1 MMIPRY
7 DGESI
12 VSLSNSILKA
22 FGAHEKANPLNDV
35 ELHGNKIILIL
46 VDALGWVGLEK
57 MSNIDDVRW
66 FLGKSRQLTSVFPSV
81 TATALTSL
89 STGVTPGMHGVLGT
103 ILFMN
108 EFGSMV
114 NTLNMSI
121 APSGSRDDVLNLGHD
136 LGQLYHDDTIFEEAG
151 RHGIKSAVV
160 VPKGIGGSGIS
171 HILYKGANVLEY
183 YTLFDALTTSINA
196 MDTHQFV
203 YLYLTHLDTIQHTY
217 GPSSHHYG
225 YALIET
231 MHILRRFSEKLPN
244 NSSLIITADHGQID
258 VEPEKVVDLRKHNEL
273 LNYLSLPPFGEPRA
287 LQLKLMDKSHVE
299 PVKDYFK
306 KFLPMVDLYDLN
318 QAETLLGGLNEKV
331 RRRMGDLI
339 AVPRDS
345 TTLIYLLKPSDDKLM
360 KFRGHHAGLSREEMA
375 IPLFIMNK

>member
-1 MMIPRY
+1 MLAPRY
-7 DGESI
+7 DGENL
-12 VSLSNSILKA
+12 VNLSSSILKA
-22 FGAHEKANPLNDV
+22 FGAQEKTNPLNGV
-35 ELHGNKIILIL
+35 ELHGNRIILIL

-57 MSNIDDVRW
+57 MSGIDDVKW
-66 FLGKSRQLTSVFPSV
+66 FLEKSRQLTSVFPSV

-89 STGVTPGMHGVLGT
+89 STGVTPGIHGVLGT

-108 EFGSMV
+108 EFGSMI

-136 LGQLYHDDTIFEEAG
+136 LGQLYHDDTIFEEVG
-151 RHGIKSAVV
+151 EHGIKSAVV

-183 YTLFDALTTSINA
+183 HTLFDAFTTSLNA
-196 MDTHQFV
+196 LDTHQFV

-217 GPSSHHYG
+217 GPSSHHYE
-225 YALIET
+225 YALVET
-231 MHILRRFSEKLPN
+231 MHILRRFSEKLPSN
-244 NSSLIITADHGQID
+244 VSLIITADHGQID
-258 VEPEKVVDLRKHNEL
+258 VGPEKVVDLRKHNEL
-273 LNYLSLPPFGEPRA
+273 LKSLSVPPFGEPRA
-287 LQLKLMDKSHVE
+287 LQLKLIDKSYVD
-299 PVKDYFK
+299 PIRDYFK

-318 QAETLLGGLNEKV
+318 QVEPLLGGLSEKV
-331 RRRMGDLI
+331 RRRIGDLI

-375 IPLFIMNK
+375 IPLFIINK

>member
-12 VSLSNSILKA
+12 VNLSNSILKA

-171 HILYKGANVLEY
+171 HILYKGANVLVI
-183 YTLFDALTTSINA
+183 L
-196 MDTHQFV
+196 
-203 YLYLTHLDTIQHTY
+203 
-217 GPSSHHYG
+217 
-225 YALIET
+225 
-231 MHILRRFSEKLPN
+231 HIIR
-244 NSSLIITADHGQID
+244 
-258 VEPEKVVDLRKHNEL
+258 
-273 LNYLSLPPFGEPRA
+273 
-287 LQLKLMDKSHVE
+287 
-299 PVKDYFK
+299 
-306 KFLPMVDLYDLN
+306 
-318 QAETLLGGLNEKV
+318 
-331 RRRMGDLI
+331 
-339 AVPRDS
+339 
-345 TTLIYLLKPSDDKLM
+345 
-360 KFRGHHAGLSREEMA
+360 
-375 IPLFIMNK
+375 